1 MPRYTGGAARP
12 RRATSHR
19 RERHVKQRMSVRAES
34 ANAGPAS
41 DVAGIIVSL
50 ETELES
56 VPRIAAYVWG
66 PVPAGDEGA
75 ASIAA

>member
-1 MPRYTGGAARP
+1 MRDRTA
-12 RRATSHR
+12 
-19 RERHVKQRMSVRAES
+19 S
-34 ANAGPAS
+34 AVAAS

-50 ETELES
+50 GTEIES

-66 PVPAGDEGA
+66 PVPTGEKGA

>member
-1 MPRYTGGAARP
+1 MKQGTRTRDSSASAV
-12 RRATSHR
+12 ATT
-19 RERHVKQRMSVRAES
+19 
-34 ANAGPAS
+34 

-50 ETELES
+50 GTERET

-66 PVPAGDEGA
+66 PVPTGDKSA

>member
-1 MPRYTGGAARP
+1 MQQRTGMRDRTA
-12 RRATSHR
+12 
-19 RERHVKQRMSVRAES
+19 S
-34 ANAGPAS
+34 AVTAS

-50 ETELES
+50 GTEFES

-66 PVPAGDEGA
+66 PVPAGEKGA